1 MNQESRANLLPEKDQ
16 NPEKDGRH
24 ETGVSK
30 EMDVINLD
38 FSTNPTSKTG
48 RAPMSSKTSIRSW
61 SERELVLH
69 SSGVTDENDLGTA
82 NPHHYCIMTNLFHI
96 ITRAVSV
103 NTVHSPQYILNPTKI
118 GSATVGTRDK

>member
-38 FSTNPTSKTG
+38 SQPTLPRGLVEPPCLLRLAS
-48 RAPMSSKTSIRSW
+48 APGQNVNWYFTP
-61 SERELVLH
+61 LV
-69 SSGVTDENDLGTA
+69 
-82 NPHHYCIMTNLFHI
+82 
-96 ITRAVSV
+96 
-103 NTVHSPQYILNPTKI
+103 
-118 GSATVGTRDK
+118 